1 MGVMF
6 TNLAN
11 ELGHNLVGSRPSC
24 FIAMGWIL
32 MTSPA
37 NFHWVHKNFSA
48 SRVWF
53 LKDIRYI
60 IVPTLIIIEYPSSQ
74 NWINIISWR
83 FHTHAHIY
91 IYHTHTYIYISRMY
105 IYIYHTHILYIIH
118 IFFKIISLSMGL
130 NPHFTPCGE
139 PPYVPRTTER
149 RLRRVP
155 RACGAWKPRRCT
167 GDGGSGSLPAMEVVP
182 QNGAGPTPHGALENQ
197 RTKWW
202 ICPLPKLDYRR
213 VVI

>member
-83 FHTHAHIY
+83 FHTHTHIY
-91 IYHTHTYIYISRMY
+91 IYITHTYIYIYITYVY
-105 IYIYHTHILYIIH
+105 IYISHTHSIYNTPIFQNH
-118 IFFKIISLSMGL
+118 ITINGIKSPFHTMWWATIRSAHDGAQAQARSAR
-130 NPHFTPCGE
+130 
-139 PPYVPRTTER
+139 VR
-149 RLRRVP
+149 RLKAAPVHRGWGVRV
-155 RACGAWKPRRCT
+155 AAGH
-167 GDGGSGSLPAMEVVP
+167 GGSS
-182 QNGAGPTPHGALENQ
+182 
-197 RTKWW
+197 
-202 ICPLPKLDYRR
+202 PKRCWPNSSWSFGKTTN
-213 VVI
+213 